1 MHFVNLFKAAVTSLR
16 TATTSTSLVL
26 VFLVP
31 ATWLDVCLLPF
42 VVDSSPVSDKS
53 EEERLSS
60 SGPELLETV
69 LPEFDQ

>member
-1 MHFVNLFKAAVTSLR
+1 MARCVL
-16 TATTSTSLVL
+16 TAT
-26 VFLVP
+26 
-31 ATWLDVCLLPF
+31 F

-69 LPEFDQ
+69 LPELK